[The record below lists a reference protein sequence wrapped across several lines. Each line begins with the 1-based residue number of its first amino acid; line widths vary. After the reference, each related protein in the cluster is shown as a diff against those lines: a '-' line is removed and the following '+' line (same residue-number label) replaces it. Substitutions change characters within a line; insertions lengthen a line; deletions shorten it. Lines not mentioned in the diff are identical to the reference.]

1 MGGTSGK
8 LFLKSAPSFS
18 IMKVFICSLLVAGA
32 SCLPAADPQLL
43 YHAAPVPVLYH
54 HNCTNVEETITT
66 KSCVPKVEEE
76 CEDVE
81 VPAPKIVV
89 EDNCRNITVSQ
100 CGLKPVEAGEA
111 ETLPEEEGVASVE
124 KREAEADP
132 LLLYGAAPLLPAAPV
147 VPLLKHVCDEIQQE
161 YCYPETKVVEDT
173 TNVKRCVFKN
183 TVECT
188 DVEHKIP
195 KTICEPVAALP
206 AAKNEGGY
214 TDVRE

>member
-1 MGGTSGK
+1 MGTSGK

-54 HNCTNVEETITT
+54 HNCT
-66 KSCVPKVEEE
+66 KVEEE

-89 EDNCRNITVSQ
+89 EDNCRNITVSS

-111 ETLPEEEGVASVE
+111 ETLPAEEGGVDAE
-124 KREAEADP
+124 RKRRDAEADP
-132 LLLYGAAPLLPAAPV
+132 LLLY
-147 VPLLKHVCDEIQQE
+147 
-161 YCYPETKVVEDT
+161 
-173 TNVKRCVFKN
+173 
-183 TVECT
+183 
-188 DVEHKIP
+188 
-195 KTICEPVAALP
+195 
-206 AAKNEGGY
+206 
-214 TDVRE
+214 

>member
-1 MGGTSGK
+1 MGTSGK

-54 HNCTNVEETITT
+54 
-66 KSCVPKVEEE
+66 
-76 CEDVE
+76 
-81 VPAPKIVV
+81 
-89 EDNCRNITVSQ
+89 DNCRNITVSQ

-132 LLLYGAAPLLPAAPV
+132 LLLYGA
-147 VPLLKHVCDEIQQE
+147 
-161 YCYPETKVVEDT
+161 
-173 TNVKRCVFKN
+173 
-183 TVECT
+183 
-188 DVEHKIP
+188 
-195 KTICEPVAALP
+195 
-206 AAKNEGGY
+206 
-214 TDVRE
+214 

>member
-1 MGGTSGK
+1 MGTSGK

-89 EDNCRNITVSQ
+89 EDNCRNITVSS

-111 ETLPEEEGVASVE
+111 ETLPAEEGGG
-124 KREAEADP
+124 D
-132 LLLYGAAPLLPAAPV
+132 
-147 VPLLKHVCDEIQQE
+147 
-161 YCYPETKVVEDT
+161 PETKVVDEKT
-173 TNVKRCVFKN
+173 TVKRCLFKN

-195 KTICEPVAALP
+195 KTVCEPVAALP
-206 AAKNEGGY
+206 APIAAVDAEYSSQEYSN
-214 TDVRE
+214 

>member
-1 MGGTSGK
+1 MGTSGK

-54 HNCTNVEETITT
+54 HNCTN
-66 KSCVPKVEEE
+66 
-76 CEDVE
+76 
-81 VPAPKIVV
+81 
-89 EDNCRNITVSQ
+89 
-100 CGLKPVEAGEA
+100 
-111 ETLPEEEGVASVE
+111 
-124 KREAEADP
+124 AEADP

-173 TNVKRCVFKN
+173 TTVKRCVFKN

-206 AAKNEGGY
+206 APIAVDAVE
-214 TDVRE
+214 E

>member
-1 MGGTSGK
+1 MGTSGK

-32 SCLPAADPQLL
+32 SCLPA
-43 YHAAPVPVLYH
+43 
-54 HNCTNVEETITT
+54 
-66 KSCVPKVEEE
+66 
-76 CEDVE
+76 
-81 VPAPKIVV
+81 
-89 EDNCRNITVSQ
+89 
-100 CGLKPVEAGEA
+100 
-111 ETLPEEEGVASVE
+111 
-124 KREAEADP
+124 ADP

-173 TNVKRCVFKN
+173 TTVKRCVFKN

-206 AAKNEGGY
+206 APIAVDAVE
-214 TDVRE
+214 E